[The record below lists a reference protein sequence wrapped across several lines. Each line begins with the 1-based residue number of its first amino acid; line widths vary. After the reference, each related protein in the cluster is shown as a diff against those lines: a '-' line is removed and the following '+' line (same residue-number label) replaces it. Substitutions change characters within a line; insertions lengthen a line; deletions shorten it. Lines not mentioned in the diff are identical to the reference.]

1 MAIFSTE
8 NPWVFAFGLLGNIAS
23 FVVFLAPVP
32 TFLRV
37 FKKKSTDGFQSLP
50 YVVAIFSAMLWM
62 YYASLKSDEILLITI
77 NSFGCVVETI
87 YVALYIIYAPKQARM
102 LTLRLVLLLNVGGFC
117 VLLLLSQ
124 FLAKGPN
131 RVRVL
136 GWVCVA
142 FSISVFAAPL
152 SIMRVVIRTKS
163 VEFMPFTLS
172 LFLTLSAVMWLLYGI
187 ALKDLYV
194 ALPNILGFILGV
206 LQMVLYVIYKNHKGI
221 EEGQKLPAAEKEA
234 DTVKS
239 STTTMTSSS
248 EVHAIALCSSQ
259 LPNSDANETH
269 NNQNADE
276 QTKNNAIGLMEG
288 SSHGH
293 FSADIV

>member
-1 MAIFSTE
+1 MAIFSTDD
-8 NPWVFAFGLLGNIAS
+8 PWVFAFGILGNIVS

-37 FKKKSTDGFQSLP
+37 CKKKSTDGFQSLP
-50 YVVAIFSAMLWM
+50 YVLALFSSMLWL

-77 NSFGCVVETI
+77 NSVGCVVETI

-102 LTLRLVLLLNVGGFC
+102 LTLRLLLLLNFGGFC
-117 VLLLLSQ
+117 VILLLSQ

-142 FSISVFAAPL
+142 LSISVFAAPL

-172 LFLTLSAVMWLLYGI
+172 LFLTLSAITWLLYGI
-187 ALKDLYV
+187 LLRDLYV

-206 LQMVLYVIYKNHKGI
+206 LQMALYVIYKNYKAGI
-221 EEGQKLPAAEKEA
+221 EEGQKLPAEKEA
-234 DTVKS
+234 DTVNS
-239 STTTMTSSS
+239 STTMTSSS
-248 EVHAIALCSSQ
+248 EVHIIALCSQ
-259 LPNSDANETH
+259 LPNSDGNGTY
-269 NNQNADE
+269 NNQNAHK
-276 QTKNNAIGLMEG
+276 QTKNNAIGRMEG

>member
-1 MAIFSTE
+1 MAIFSTD
-8 NPWVFAFGLLGNIAS
+8 NTWVFAFGILGNIVS

-37 FKKKSTDGFQSLP
+37 CKKKSTDGFQSLP
-50 YVVAIFSAMLWM
+50 YVLALFSSMLWL
-62 YYASLKSDEILLITI
+62 YYASLKPDEILLITI
-77 NSFGCVVETI
+77 NSVGCVVETI

-102 LTLRLVLLLNVGGFC
+102 LTLMLLLLLNFGGFC
-117 VLLLLSQ
+117 VILLLSR
-124 FLAKGPN
+124 FLAEGPN

-142 FSISVFAAPL
+142 LSISVFVAPL

-172 LFLTLSAVMWLLYGI
+172 LFLTLSAITWLLYGI
-187 ALKDLYV
+187 LLRDLYV
-194 ALPNILGFILGV
+194 ALPNILGFISGV
-206 LQMVLYVIYKNHKGI
+206 LQMALYVIYKNYKAGI
-221 EEGQKLPAAEKEA
+221 EEGQKLPAEKEA
-234 DTVKS
+234 DTVNS
-239 STTTMTSSS
+239 STTMTSSS
-248 EVHAIALCSSQ
+248 EVHIIALCSQ
-259 LPNSDANETH
+259 LPNSDGNGTY
-269 NNQNADE
+269 NNQNAHE
-276 QTKNNAIGLMEG
+276 QTKNNAIGRMEG